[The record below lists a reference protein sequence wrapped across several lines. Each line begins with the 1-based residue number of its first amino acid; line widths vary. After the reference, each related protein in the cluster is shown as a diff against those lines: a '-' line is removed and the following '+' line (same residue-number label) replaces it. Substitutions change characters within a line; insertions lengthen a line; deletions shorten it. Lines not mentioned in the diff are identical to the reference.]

1 MNVSGILVIYVTTK
15 LHKNITYKHTLGQSA
30 LDELFTKTTKP
41 LKLYIASR
49 PTLDILD
56 WIKERHA
63 KKHAYFIASTLENT
77 LDIRTYV
84 EQATASYKNWNRPD
98 VFQIKD
104 DTRDSVVKK
113 LSGGTRTGDTP
124 MYATS
129 PIQNTVLL
137 EADSVTGFDGH
148 IFSCNSY
155 SSYDPTK
162 TFSNASIT
170 FPKISTMPTQRSSRT
185 IPKTS
190 KRQIEHMSIA
200 PLCGSCVRIGP

>member
-1 MNVSGILVIYVTTK
+1 ML
-15 LHKNITYKHTLGQSA
+15 SA

-104 DTRDSVVKK
+104 IS
-113 LSGGTRTGDTP
+113 
-124 MYATS
+124 
-129 PIQNTVLL
+129 
-137 EADSVTGFDGH
+137 FDLV
-148 IFSCNSY
+148 
-155 SSYDPTK
+155 
-162 TFSNASIT
+162 SIW
-170 FPKISTMPTQRSSRT
+170 T
-185 IPKTS
+185 IIP
-190 KRQIEHMSIA
+190 
-200 PLCGSCVRIGP
+200 PL